1 MEENVNALRLAF
13 MGTPE
18 FAVPTL
24 AALVDAGHDIVAVY
38 TRPPRRKGRGQ
49 KLRKSPAHEFAEQ
62 HGLAVHTPA
71 RLKGGD
77 DQAAFTALGLDAA
90 VIAAYGLILPAPI
103 LEAPRLG
110 CLNLHPSLL
119 PRWRGAAPIQR
130 AIEAGDRETGV
141 TIMIAE
147 QELDSGP
154 TLLARRMPI
163 APDTTAG
170 ELGDQLASLGAAAMI
185 EALDGVARGA
195 LAPRPQ
201 ATEGVTYAN
210 KVEKHEGH
218 IDWTR
223 GGDGIG
229 RLVRAF
235 NPAPGA
241 FFEFEGARVEVLRC
255 ELHQGRGGGEPGEVL
270 DDRLLVACGDGAVR
284 ILEVRRAGRAA
295 MSAEKMLRGFPIPA
309 GARLG

>member
-1 MEENVNALRLAF
+1 MEANVTALRLAF

-49 KLRKSPAHEFAEQ
+49 RLRKSPAHEFAEQ
-62 HGLAVHTPA
+62 HGLAVRAPA
-71 RLKGGD
+71 SLKAGD
-77 DQAAFTALGLDAA
+77 DQAAFMALGLDAA
-90 VIAAYGLILPAPI
+90 VIAAYGLILPPPI

-110 CLNLHPSLL
+110 CLNVHPSLL

-154 TLLARRMPI
+154 ILLARRTPI
-163 APDTTAG
+163 GPDTTAG
-170 ELGDQLASLGAAAMI
+170 ELHDLLASLGAAAMI
-185 EALDGVARGA
+185 EALDGVARGV
-195 LAPRPQ
+195 LAPRRQ
-201 ATEGVTYAN
+201 AAAGVTYAS

-229 RLVRAF
+229 RLARAF

-241 FFEFEGARVEVLRC
+241 FFEFNGARVEVLRC
-255 ELHQGRGGGEPGEVL
+255 ESYHGEAGGEPGEVL
-270 DDRLLVACGDGAVR
+270 DDELLVACGDGAVR

-295 MSAEKMLRGFPIPA
+295 MSAGKMLRGFAIPA
-309 GARLG
+309 GSRLG